1 MQVKLFVKG
10 VIWPSDVFERT
21 VEIRSEEDYDRE
33 RQLFADQLGVD
44 VSRVQDDID
53 PDGSHLIRR
62 VHDEDFDV
70 LDPADDP
77 DKVNDLD
84 VRDPVDYIDKY
95 GVTIFGD
102 RED

>member
-1 MQVKLFVKG
+1 MKVKLFVKG

-33 RQLFADQLGVD
+33 RQVFADQLGVD

-53 PDGSHLIRR
+53 PDGSHLFRL

-70 LDPADDP
+70 PDPADDP

-84 VRDPVDYIDKY
+84 VMDPVDYIDKY
-95 GVTIFGD
+95 GVTFFGD

>member
-33 RQLFADQLGVD
+33 RQIFADQLSVD

-53 PDGSHLIRR
+53 PDGSHLMRR
-62 VHDEDFDV
+62 IDESCPGDCDQC
-70 LDPADDP
+70 
-77 DKVNDLD
+77 
-84 VRDPVDYIDKY
+84 KY
-95 GVTIFGD
+95 AYYATDHGYAYEESKLHCKLK
-102 RED
+102 ED